1 MKKIALFPGSF
12 DPFTKGH
19 EAIVQKALGIFDE
32 IIILLA
38 ENTSKQTLF
47 SLEKRMN
54 HVSGIFKDNQAVSV
68 QKYSGL
74 TVDFCK
80 QHNIKYII
88 RGLRDSKDFEYER
101 SIAHI
106 NFELSGGIETIFF
119 LTDLHLSAINSS
131 IVREIYKNQGDI
143 NQFVTRP
150 ALLV

>member
-1 MKKIALFPGSF
+1 MKKTALFPGSF

-19 EAIVQKALGIFDE
+19 EAIVHKALGVFDHV
-32 IIILLA
+32 IILLA
-38 ENTSKQTLF
+38 ENTSKQMMF
-47 SLEKRMN
+47 SLEKRME
-54 HVSGIFKDNQAVSV
+54 HIAGIFEDNHSVSI
-68 QKYSGL
+68 QKFSGL
-74 TVDFCK
+74 TVNFCK
-80 QHNIKYII
+80 QQNIKHII

>member
-1 MKKIALFPGSF
+1 M
-12 DPFTKGH
+12 
-19 EAIVQKALGIFDE
+19 
-32 IIILLA
+32 
-38 ENTSKQTLF
+38 F
-47 SLEKRMN
+47 SLEKRME
-54 HVSGIFKDNQAVSV
+54 HIAGIFEDNHSVSI
-68 QKYSGL
+68 QKFSGL
-74 TVDFCK
+74 TVNFCK
-80 QHNIKYII
+80 QQNIKHII
-88 RGLRDSKDFEYER
+88 RGLRDSKDFQYER